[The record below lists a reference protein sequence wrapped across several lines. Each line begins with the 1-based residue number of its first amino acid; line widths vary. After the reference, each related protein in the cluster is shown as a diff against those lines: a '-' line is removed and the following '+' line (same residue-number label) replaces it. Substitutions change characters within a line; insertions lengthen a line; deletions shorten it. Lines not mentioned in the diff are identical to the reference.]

1 MDNNFLTEIIP
12 LYRKPGIFSENF
24 CYFQLF
30 TSNTLGRKYPQAA
43 QETRK
48 NKKAE
53 TPCSPH
59 NVPTLALGSTYF
71 QKSTHEVKVGHTLRH
86 QGLKLT
92 TFSWLPFPQ
101 ILHSGAS
108 CLIVVKPVDLFLFLI
123 PTSRTIIRT
132 SCFLDCRI
140 RVILWYRNPSLLRL

>member
-1 MDNNFLTEIIP
+1 MLFYKVIKVVLMDICQRSSSSEIRIITLFYSEIIP
-12 LYRKPGIFSENF
+12 LYRKHGIFSGIL

-53 TPCSPH
+53 TLCSSH
-59 NVPTLALGSTYF
+59 NVPTFALGSTYF

-108 CLIVVKPVDLFLFLI
+108 CLIVVWPV
-123 PTSRTIIRT
+123 
-132 SCFLDCRI
+132 
-140 RVILWYRNPSLLRL
+140 

>member
-1 MDNNFLTEIIP
+1 MEKLCSWIFSNVVPLVIQLITLFLTEIIP
-12 LYRKPGIFSENF
+12 LYRKPGIFSEIF

-59 NVPTLALGSTYF
+59 NVPTSALGSTYF

-108 CLIVVKPVDLFLFLI
+108 CLIVVKPVDLFYFLFLQAE
-123 PTSRTIIRT
+123 R
-132 SCFLDCRI
+132 
-140 RVILWYRNPSLLRL
+140 

>member
-1 MDNNFLTEIIP
+1 MLFYKTMEKLCSWIFSNVVPLVIQLITLFLTEIIP
-12 LYRKPGIFSENF
+12 LYRKPGIFSEIF

-59 NVPTLALGSTYF
+59 NVPTSALGSPYF
-71 QKSTHEVKVGHTLRH
+71 HKDALKANSFCMGRH

-92 TFSWLPFPQ
+92 VFSCHRL
-101 ILHSGAS
+101 LHRFF
-108 CLIVVKPVDLFLFLI
+108 IVV
-123 PTSRTIIRT
+123 
-132 SCFLDCRI
+132 
-140 RVILWYRNPSLLRL
+140 SLA

>member
-12 LYRKPGIFSENF
+12 LYRKPGIFSKIF

-30 TSNTLGRKYPQAA
+30 TSNTSGRKYPQAA

-59 NVPTLALGSTYF
+59 NVPTSALGSPYF
-71 QKSTHEVKVGHTLRH
+71 YKDALKAKSFRMDRH

-108 CLIVVKPVDLFLFLI
+108 CLIVVKPVDLFYFLFLQAE
-123 PTSRTIIRT
+123 R
-132 SCFLDCRI
+132 
-140 RVILWYRNPSLLRL
+140 

>member
-1 MDNNFLTEIIP
+1 MLFYKVIKVVLMDICQRSSSSEIRIITLFYSEIIP
-12 LYRKPGIFSENF
+12 LYRKPGIFSGIL

-53 TPCSPH
+53 TPCSSH
-59 NVPTLALGSTYF
+59 NVPTFALGSPYF
-71 QKSTHEVKVGHTLRH
+71 HKDALKANSFCMGRH

-92 TFSWLPFPQ
+92 VFSCHRLF
-101 ILHSGAS
+101 HKFF
-108 CLIVVKPVDLFLFLI
+108 IVVPLA
-123 PTSRTIIRT
+123 
-132 SCFLDCRI
+132 
-140 RVILWYRNPSLLRL
+140 